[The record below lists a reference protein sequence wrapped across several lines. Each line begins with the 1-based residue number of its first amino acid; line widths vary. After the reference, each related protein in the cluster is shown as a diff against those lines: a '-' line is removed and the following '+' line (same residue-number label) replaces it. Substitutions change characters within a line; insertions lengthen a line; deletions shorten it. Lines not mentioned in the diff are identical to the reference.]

1 MSKKIIALVLCAL
14 MLLPVLASCGKKD
27 ENYVGP
33 IINMY
38 LNEMVYDFDPLYAF
52 NNESA
57 LKIVS
62 LIYEPLFKINAKGK
76 LEKALVKEYKYE
88 VDELNKEYT
97 LTLKFNETNWSDGT
111 YVSSNDLV
119 YAWKRIMDPENSN
132 EAAALLYDV
141 KNARDVKNGD
151 KSIDTLGVYSVDQLE
166 VQIVFEQ
173 NIDIDMFLYNLTSY
187 ALVPLREDVVAKNSD
202 WAKKSATIVCSGPF
216 IIRSTDYGMDP
227 RVDEEAINKEI
238 VLERNSYYYRDK
250 LEDAIDVSVAPYKI
264 KVTYERT
271 PEEQIDLFNTA
282 DDNDLYK
289 VFFLNYIALSRRAEM
304 QSSVTLYD
312 SASSHTYIFNTQA
325 LIKKA
330 GSEEGVALFADA
342 KVRQALSL
350 AVDRTAIANQIVY
363 AKPATGIV
371 PFGVFETNSPSVQY
385 RDTAPALLGTSADVA
400 KAKALLAEAGVNPA
414 DYTFTVSYRSG
425 KEVHKAIADSVV
437 ASWAA
442 LGFNVSAAEIAP
454 IVNNDEYYG
463 EDPQQDICDDVFNET
478 YFYRHPESEKEIRS
492 FDVLAVDLVAQ
503 SIDAFGV
510 LAPFA
515 VGFTGQGID
524 FSVINSDES
533 LDGDVE
539 YEIPTHIS
547 GYNSERYNA
556 KIEEAY
562 AEKDYAKR
570 YAILKEAEAIL
581 MEEMP
586 VMPIIFNQN
595 ARLVSKE
602 LSKITYDWL
611 GFPNFK
617 KTMLDNFE
625 RFAETTEPEEIEA
638 VPPTNDGEENVGE

>member
-14 MLLPVLASCGKKD
+14 MLLPALASCQKKD

-62 LIYEPLFKINAKGK
+62 LIFEPLFKINAKGK
-76 LEKALVKEYKYE
+76 LEKALVKDYKYE

-97 LTLKFNETNWSDGT
+97 LTLKLNETNWSDGT

-132 EAAALLYDV
+132 EAAALLYDI
-141 KNARDVKNGD
+141 KNARAVKNGD
-151 KSIDTLGVYSVDQLE
+151 SSIDTLGVYSVDQLE

-173 NIDIDMFLYNLTSY
+173 DIDINMFLYNLTSY
-187 ALVPLREDVVAKNSD
+187 ALVPLREDIVAKNSD

-227 RVDEEAINKEI
+227 RVDEENINKEL

-250 LEDAIDVSVAPYKI
+250 LEDDIDVSVSPYKI
-264 KVTYERT
+264 KVTYEST
-271 PEEQIDLFNTA
+271 PEEQIDLYNGGT
-282 DDNDLYK
+282 L
-289 VFFLNYIALSRRAEM
+289 FFLNYIALSRRAEM

-312 SASSHTYIFNTQA
+312 SASSHSYIFNTEA

-342 KVRQALSL
+342 RVRQALSC
-350 AVDRTAIANQIVY
+350 AVDRNAIAAQIVY

-371 PFGVFETNSPSVQY
+371 PHGVFETNTPNVQY
-385 RDTAPALLGTSADVA
+385 RDTAPALINGSADLA
-400 KAKALLAEAGVNPA
+400 KAQSLLAEAGVNPSE
-414 DYTFTVSYRSG
+414 YTFEVSYRSG
-425 KEVHKAIADSVV
+425 KEVHKAIADAVV
-437 ASWAA
+437 AAWAG
-442 LGFNVSAAEIAP
+442 LGFNVTAKEIAP

-492 FDVLAVDLVAQ
+492 FEVLAVDLVAQ

-524 FSVINSDES
+524 FSALNTEES
-533 LDGDVE
+533 LDGDYE

-547 GYNSERYNA
+547 GYNSEAYNA
-556 KIEEAY
+556 KIEEAF
-562 AEKDYAKR
+562 AQKDYTAR
-570 YAILKEAEAIL
+570 YALLKEAEEIL
-581 MEEMP
+581 MNDMP
-586 VMPIIFNQN
+586 VMPIIFNQQ
-595 ARLVSKE
+595 ARLVSDE
-602 LSKITYDWL
+602 LSKVKFDWL
-611 GFPNFK
+611 GFADFRD
-617 KTMLDNFE
+617 TMLDNFE
-625 RFAETTEPEEIEA
+625 RFAETTEPEFIET
-638 VPPTNDGEENVGE
+638 VPPSDDETPVEGE

>member
-14 MLLPVLASCGKKD
+14 MLLPALASCKNKD

-62 LIYEPLFKINAKGK
+62 LIFEPLFKINAKGK
-76 LEKALVKEYKYE
+76 LEKALVKDYKYE

-97 LTLKFNETNWSDGT
+97 LTLKLNETNWSDGT

-132 EAAALLYDV
+132 EAAALLYDI
-141 KNARDVKNGD
+141 KNARAVKNGD
-151 KSIDTLGVYSVDQLE
+151 SSIDTLGVYSVDQLE

-173 NIDIDMFLYNLTSY
+173 DIDINMFLYNLTSY
-187 ALVPLREDVVAKNSD
+187 ALVPLREDIVAKNSD

-227 RVDEEAINKEI
+227 RIDEENINREL

-250 LEDAIDVSVAPYKI
+250 LEDDIDVSVSPYKI
-264 KVTYERT
+264 KVTYEST
-271 PEEQIDLFNTA
+271 PEEQIDLYNGGT
-282 DDNDLYK
+282 L
-289 VFFLNYIALSRRAEM
+289 FFLNYIALSRRAEM

-312 SASSHTYIFNTQA
+312 SASSHSYIFNTEA

-342 KVRQALSL
+342 RVRQALSC
-350 AVDRTAIANQIVY
+350 AVDRNAIAAQIVY

-371 PFGVFETNSPSVQY
+371 PHGVFETNTPNVQY
-385 RDTAPALLGTSADVA
+385 RDTAPALINGSADLA
-400 KAKALLAEAGVNPA
+400 KAQSLLAEAGVNPSE
-414 DYTFTVSYRSG
+414 YTFEVSYRSG
-425 KEVHKAIADSVV
+425 KEVHKAIADAVV
-437 ASWAA
+437 SAWAG
-442 LGFNVSAAEIAP
+442 LGFNVTAKEIAP

-492 FDVLAVDLVAQ
+492 FEVLAVDLVAQ

-524 FSVINSDES
+524 FSALNTEES
-533 LDGDVE
+533 LDGDYE

-547 GYNSERYNA
+547 GYNSEAYNA
-556 KIEEAY
+556 KIEEAF
-562 AEKDYAKR
+562 AQKDYTAR
-570 YAILKEAEAIL
+570 YALLKEAEEIL
-581 MEEMP
+581 MNDMP
-586 VMPIIFNQN
+586 VMPIIFNQQ
-595 ARLVSKE
+595 ARLVSDE
-602 LSKITYDWL
+602 LSKVKFDWL
-611 GFPNFK
+611 GFADFRD
-617 KTMLDNFE
+617 TMLDNFE
-625 RFAETTEPEEIEA
+625 RFAETTEPEFIET
-638 VPPTNDGEENVGE
+638 VPPSDDETPVEGE

>member
-14 MLLPVLASCGKKD
+14 MLLPALASCKNKD

-62 LIYEPLFKINAKGK
+62 LIFEPLFKINAKGK
-76 LEKALVKEYKYE
+76 LEKALVKDYKYE

-97 LTLKFNETNWSDGT
+97 LTLKLNETNWSDGT

-132 EAAALLYDV
+132 EAAALLYDI
-141 KNARDVKNGD
+141 KNARAVKNGD
-151 KSIDTLGVYSVDQLE
+151 SSIDTLGVYSVDQLE

-173 NIDIDMFLYNLTSY
+173 DIDINMFLYNLTSY
-187 ALVPLREDVVAKNSD
+187 ALVPLREDIVAKNSD

-227 RVDEEAINKEI
+227 RIDEENINREL

-250 LEDAIDVSVAPYKI
+250 LEDDIDVSVSPYKI
-264 KVTYERT
+264 KVTYEST
-271 PEEQIDLFNTA
+271 PEEQIDLYNGGT
-282 DDNDLYK
+282 L
-289 VFFLNYIALSRRAEM
+289 FFLNYIALSRRAEM

-312 SASSHTYIFNTQA
+312 SASSHSYIFNTEA

-342 KVRQALSL
+342 RVRQALSC
-350 AVDRTAIANQIVY
+350 AVDRNAIAAQIVY

-371 PFGVFETNSPSVQY
+371 PHGVFETNTPNVQY
-385 RDTAPALLGTSADVA
+385 RDTAPALINGSADLA
-400 KAKALLAEAGVNPA
+400 KAQSLLAEAGVNPSE
-414 DYTFTVSYRSG
+414 YTFEVSYRSG
-425 KEVHKAIADSVV
+425 KEVHKAIADAVV
-437 ASWAA
+437 SAWAG
-442 LGFNVSAAEIAP
+442 LGFNVTAKEIAP

-492 FDVLAVDLVAQ
+492 FEVLAVDLVAQ

-524 FSVINSDES
+524 FSALNTEES
-533 LDGDVE
+533 LDGDYE
-539 YEIPTHIS
+539 YDIPTHIS
-547 GYNSERYNA
+547 GYNSEAYNA
-556 KIEEAY
+556 KIEEAF
-562 AEKDYAKR
+562 AQKDYTAR
-570 YAILKEAEAIL
+570 YALLKEAEEIL
-581 MEEMP
+581 MNDMP
-586 VMPIIFNQN
+586 VMPIIFNQQ
-595 ARLVSKE
+595 ARLVSDE
-602 LSKITYDWL
+602 LSKVKFDWL
-611 GFPNFK
+611 GFADFRD
-617 KTMLDNFE
+617 TMLDNFE
-625 RFAETTEPEEIEA
+625 RFAETTEPEFIET
-638 VPPTNDGEENVGE
+638 VPPSDDETPVEGE

>member
-14 MLLPVLASCGKKD
+14 MLLPALASCKNKD

-57 LKIVS
+57 LKIIS
-62 LIYEPLFKINAKGK
+62 LLFEPLFKINAKGK

-97 LTLKFNETNWSDGT
+97 LTLKLNETNWSDGT

-132 EAAALLYDV
+132 EAAALLYDI
-141 KNARDVKNGD
+141 KNARAVKNGD
-151 KSIDTLGVYSVDQLE
+151 SSIDTLGVYSVDQLE

-173 NIDIDMFLYNLTSY
+173 DIDINMFLYNLTSY
-187 ALVPLREDVVAKNSD
+187 ALVPLREDIVAKNSD

-227 RVDEEAINKEI
+227 RVDEENINKEL

-250 LEDAIDVSVAPYKI
+250 LEDDIDVSVSPYKI
-264 KVTYERT
+264 KVTYEST
-271 PEEQIDLFNTA
+271 PEEQIDLYNGGT
-282 DDNDLYK
+282 L
-289 VFFLNYIALSRRAEM
+289 FFLNYIALSRRAEM

-312 SASSHTYIFNTQA
+312 SASSHSYIFNTEA

-342 KVRQALSL
+342 RVRQALSC
-350 AVDRTAIANQIVY
+350 AVDRNAIAAQIVY

-371 PFGVFETNSPSVQY
+371 PHGVFETNTPNVQY
-385 RDTAPALLGTSADVA
+385 RDTAPALINGSADLA
-400 KAKALLAEAGVNPA
+400 KAQSLLAEAGVNPSE
-414 DYTFTVSYRSG
+414 YTFEVSYRSG
-425 KEVHKAIADSVV
+425 KEVHKAIADAVV
-437 ASWAA
+437 AAWAG
-442 LGFNVSAAEIAP
+442 LGFNVTAKEIAP

-492 FDVLAVDLVAQ
+492 FEVLAVDLVAQ

-524 FSVINSDES
+524 FSALNTEES
-533 LDGDVE
+533 LDGDYE
-539 YEIPTHIS
+539 YDIPTHIS
-547 GYNSERYNA
+547 GYNSEAYNA
-556 KIEEAY
+556 KIEEAF
-562 AEKDYAKR
+562 AQKDYTAR
-570 YAILKEAEAIL
+570 YALLKEAEEIL
-581 MEEMP
+581 MNDMP
-586 VMPIIFNQN
+586 VMPIIFNQQ
-595 ARLVSKE
+595 ARLVSDE
-602 LSKITYDWL
+602 LSKVKFDWL
-611 GFPNFK
+611 GFADFRD
-617 KTMLDNFE
+617 TMLDNFE
-625 RFAETTEPEEIEA
+625 RFAETTEPEFIET
-638 VPPTNDGEENVGE
+638 VPPSDDETPVEGE

>member
-14 MLLPVLASCGKKD
+14 MLLPALASCKNRD

-57 LKIVS
+57 LKIIS
-62 LIYEPLFKINAKGK
+62 LLFEPLFKINAKGK
-76 LEKALVKEYKYE
+76 LEKALVKDYKYE

-97 LTLKFNETNWSDGT
+97 LTLKLNETNWSDGT

-132 EAAALLYDV
+132 EAAALLYDI
-141 KNARDVKNGD
+141 KNARAVKNGD
-151 KSIDTLGVYSVDQLE
+151 SSIDTLGVYSVDQLE

-173 NIDIDMFLYNLTSY
+173 DIDINMFLYNLTSY
-187 ALVPLREDVVAKNSD
+187 ALVPLREDIVAKNSD

-227 RVDEEAINKEI
+227 RIDEENINKEL

-250 LEDAIDVSVAPYKI
+250 LEDDIDVSVSPYKI
-264 KVTYERT
+264 KVTYEST
-271 PEEQIDLFNTA
+271 PEEQIDLYNGGT
-282 DDNDLYK
+282 L
-289 VFFLNYIALSRRAEM
+289 FFLNYIALSRRAEM

-312 SASSHTYIFNTQA
+312 SASSHSYIFNTEA

-342 KVRQALSL
+342 RVRQALSC
-350 AVDRTAIANQIVY
+350 AVDRNAIAAQIVY

-371 PFGVFETNSPSVQY
+371 PHGVFETNTPNVQY
-385 RDTAPALLGTSADVA
+385 RDTAPALINGSADLA
-400 KAKALLAEAGVNPA
+400 KAQSLLAEAGVNPSE
-414 DYTFTVSYRSG
+414 YTFEVSYRSG
-425 KEVHKAIADSVV
+425 KEVHKAIADAVV
-437 ASWAA
+437 SAWAG
-442 LGFNVSAAEIAP
+442 LGFNVTAKEIAP

-492 FDVLAVDLVAQ
+492 FEVLAVDLVAQ

-524 FSVINSDES
+524 FSALNTEES
-533 LDGDVE
+533 LDGDYE
-539 YEIPTHIS
+539 YDIPTHIS
-547 GYNSERYNA
+547 GYNSEAYNA
-556 KIEEAY
+556 KIEEAF
-562 AEKDYAKR
+562 AQKDYTAR
-570 YAILKEAEAIL
+570 YALLKEAEEIL
-581 MEEMP
+581 MNDMP
-586 VMPIIFNQN
+586 VMPIIFNQQ
-595 ARLVSKE
+595 ARLVSDE
-602 LSKITYDWL
+602 LSKVKFDWL
-611 GFPNFK
+611 GFADFRD
-617 KTMLDNFE
+617 TMLDNFE
-625 RFAETTEPEEIEA
+625 RFAETTEPEFIET
-638 VPPTNDGEENVGE
+638 VPPSDDETPVEGE

>member
-14 MLLPVLASCGKKD
+14 MLLPALASCKNRD

-62 LIYEPLFKINAKGK
+62 LIFEPLFKINAKGK
-76 LEKALVKEYKYE
+76 LEKALVKDYKYE

-97 LTLKFNETNWSDGT
+97 LTLKLNETNWSDGT

-132 EAAALLYDV
+132 EAAALLYDI
-141 KNARDVKNGD
+141 KNARSVKNGD
-151 KSIDTLGVYSVDQLE
+151 SSIDTLGVYSVDQLE

-173 NIDIDMFLYNLTSY
+173 DIDVNMFLYNLTSY
-187 ALVPLREDVVAKNSD
+187 ALVPLREDIVAKNSD

-227 RVDEEAINKEI
+227 RIDEENINKEL

-250 LEDAIDVSVAPYKI
+250 LEDDIDVSVSPYKI
-264 KVTYERT
+264 KVTYEST
-271 PEEQIDLFNTA
+271 PEEQIDLYNGGT
-282 DDNDLYK
+282 L
-289 VFFLNYIALSRRAEM
+289 FFLNYIALSRRAEM

-312 SASSHTYIFNTQA
+312 SASSHSYIFNTEA

-342 KVRQALSL
+342 RVRQALSC
-350 AVDRTAIANQIVY
+350 AVDRNAIAAQIVY

-371 PFGVFETNSPSVQY
+371 PHGVFETNTPNVQY
-385 RDTAPALLGTSADVA
+385 RDTAPALINGSADLA
-400 KAKALLAEAGVNPA
+400 KAQSLLAEAGVNPSE
-414 DYTFTVSYRSG
+414 YTFEVSYRSG
-425 KEVHKAIADSVV
+425 KEVHKAIAEAVV
-437 ASWAA
+437 AAWAG
-442 LGFNVSAAEIAP
+442 LGFNVTAKEIAP

-492 FDVLAVDLVAQ
+492 FEVLAVDLVAQ

-524 FSVINSDES
+524 FSALNTEES
-533 LDGDVE
+533 LDGDYE
-539 YEIPTHIS
+539 YDIPTHIS
-547 GYNSERYNA
+547 GYNSEAYNA
-556 KIEEAY
+556 KIEEAF
-562 AEKDYAKR
+562 AQKDYTAR
-570 YAILKEAEAIL
+570 YALLKEAEEIL
-581 MEEMP
+581 MNDMP
-586 VMPIIFNQN
+586 VMPIIFNQQ
-595 ARLVSKE
+595 ARLVSDE
-602 LSKITYDWL
+602 LSKVKFDWL
-611 GFPNFK
+611 GFADFRD
-617 KTMLDNFE
+617 TMLDNFE
-625 RFAETTEPEEIEA
+625 RFAETTEPEFIET
-638 VPPTNDGEENVGE
+638 VPPSDDETPVEGE

>member
-14 MLLPVLASCGKKD
+14 MLLPALASCKNRD

-62 LIYEPLFKINAKGK
+62 LIFEPLFKINAKGK
-76 LEKALVKEYKYE
+76 LEKALVKDYKYE

-97 LTLKFNETNWSDGT
+97 LTLKLNETNWSDGT

-132 EAAALLYDV
+132 EAAALLYDI
-141 KNARDVKNGD
+141 KNARAVKNGD
-151 KSIDTLGVYSVDQLE
+151 SSIDTLGVYSVDQLE

-173 NIDIDMFLYNLTSY
+173 DIDINMFLYNLTSY
-187 ALVPLREDVVAKNSD
+187 ALVPLREDIVAKNSD

-227 RVDEEAINKEI
+227 RVDEENINKEL

-250 LEDAIDVSVAPYKI
+250 LEDDIDVSVSPYKI
-264 KVTYERT
+264 KVTYEST
-271 PEEQIDLFNTA
+271 PEEQIDLYNGGT
-282 DDNDLYK
+282 L
-289 VFFLNYIALSRRAEM
+289 FFLNYIALSRRAEM

-312 SASSHTYIFNTQA
+312 SASSHSYIFNTEA

-342 KVRQALSL
+342 RVRQALSC
-350 AVDRTAIANQIVY
+350 AVDRNAIAAQIVY

-371 PFGVFETNSPSVQY
+371 PHGVFETNTPNVQY
-385 RDTAPALLGTSADVA
+385 RDTAPALINGSADLA
-400 KAKALLAEAGVNPA
+400 KAQSLLAEAGVNPSE
-414 DYTFTVSYRSG
+414 YTFEVSYRSG
-425 KEVHKAIADSVV
+425 KEVHKAIADAVV
-437 ASWAA
+437 AAWAG
-442 LGFNVSAAEIAP
+442 LGFNVTAKEIAP

-492 FDVLAVDLVAQ
+492 FEVLAVDLVAQ

-524 FSVINSDES
+524 FSALNTEES
-533 LDGDVE
+533 LDGDYE

-547 GYNSERYNA
+547 GYNSEAYNA
-556 KIEEAY
+556 KIEEAF
-562 AEKDYAKR
+562 AQKDYTAR
-570 YAILKEAEAIL
+570 YALLKEAEEIL
-581 MEEMP
+581 MNDMP
-586 VMPIIFNQN
+586 VMPIIFNQQ
-595 ARLVSKE
+595 ARLVSDE
-602 LSKITYDWL
+602 LSKVKFDWL
-611 GFPNFK
+611 GFADFRD
-617 KTMLDNFE
+617 TMLDNFE
-625 RFAETTEPEEIEA
+625 RFAETTEPEFIET
-638 VPPTNDGEENVGE
+638 VPPSDDETPVEGE

>member
-14 MLLPVLASCGKKD
+14 MLLPALASCKNRD

-57 LKIVS
+57 LKIIS
-62 LIYEPLFKINAKGK
+62 LLFEPLFKINAKGK
-76 LEKALVKEYKYE
+76 LEKALVKDYKYE

-97 LTLKFNETNWSDGT
+97 LTLKLNETNWSDGT

-132 EAAALLYDV
+132 EAAALLYDI
-141 KNARDVKNGD
+141 KNARAVKNGD
-151 KSIDTLGVYSVDQLE
+151 SSIDTLGVYSVDQLE

-173 NIDIDMFLYNLTSY
+173 DIDINMFLYNLTSY
-187 ALVPLREDVVAKNSD
+187 ALVPLREDIVAKNSD

-227 RVDEEAINKEI
+227 RVDEENINKEL

-250 LEDAIDVSVAPYKI
+250 LEDDIDVSVSPYKI
-264 KVTYERT
+264 KVTYEST
-271 PEEQIDLFNTA
+271 PEEQIDLYNGGT
-282 DDNDLYK
+282 L
-289 VFFLNYIALSRRAEM
+289 FFLNYIALSRRAEM

-312 SASSHTYIFNTQA
+312 SASSHSYIFNTEA

-342 KVRQALSL
+342 RVRQALSY
-350 AVDRTAIANQIVY
+350 AVDRNAIAAQIVY

-371 PFGVFETNSPSVQY
+371 PHGVFETNTPNVQY
-385 RDTAPALLGTSADVA
+385 RDTAPALINGSADLA
-400 KAKALLAEAGVNPA
+400 KAQSLLAEAGVNPSE
-414 DYTFTVSYRSG
+414 YTFEVSYRSG
-425 KEVHKAIADSVV
+425 KEVHKAIAEAVV
-437 ASWAA
+437 AAWAG
-442 LGFNVSAAEIAP
+442 LGFNVTAKEIAP

-492 FDVLAVDLVAQ
+492 FEVLAVDLVAQ

-524 FSVINSDES
+524 FSALNTEES
-533 LDGDVE
+533 LDGDYE
-539 YEIPTHIS
+539 YDIPTHIS
-547 GYNSERYNA
+547 GYNSEAYNA
-556 KIEEAY
+556 KIEEAFAQKNY
-562 AEKDYAKR
+562 TAR
-570 YAILKEAEAIL
+570 YALLKEAEEIL
-581 MEEMP
+581 MNDMP
-586 VMPIIFNQN
+586 VMPIIFNQQ
-595 ARLVSKE
+595 ARLVSDE
-602 LSKITYDWL
+602 LSKVKFDWL
-611 GFPNFK
+611 GFADFRD
-617 KTMLDNFE
+617 TMLDNFE
-625 RFAETTEPEEIEA
+625 RFAETTEPEFIET
-638 VPPTNDGEENVGE
+638 VPPSDDETPVEGE

>member
-14 MLLPVLASCGKKD
+14 MLLPALASCKNRD

-62 LIYEPLFKINAKGK
+62 LLFEPLFKINAKGK
-76 LEKALVKEYKYE
+76 LEKALVKDYKYE

-97 LTLKFNETNWSDGT
+97 LTLKLNETNWSDGT

-132 EAAALLYDV
+132 EAAALLYDI
-141 KNARDVKNGD
+141 KNARAVKNGD
-151 KSIDTLGVYSVDQLE
+151 SSIDTLGVYSVDQLE

-173 NIDIDMFLYNLTSY
+173 DIDINMFLYNLTSY
-187 ALVPLREDVVAKNSD
+187 ALVPLREDIVAKNSD

-227 RVDEEAINKEI
+227 RIDEENINREL

-250 LEDAIDVSVAPYKI
+250 LEDDIDVSVSPYKI
-264 KVTYERT
+264 KVTYEST
-271 PEEQIDLFNTA
+271 PEEQIDLYNGGT
-282 DDNDLYK
+282 L
-289 VFFLNYIALSRRAEM
+289 FFLNYIALSRRAEM

-312 SASSHTYIFNTQA
+312 SASSHSYIFNTEA

-342 KVRQALSL
+342 RVRQALSC
-350 AVDRTAIANQIVY
+350 AVDRNAIAAQIVY

-371 PFGVFETNSPSVQY
+371 PHGVFETNTPNVQY
-385 RDTAPALLGTSADVA
+385 RDTAPALINGSADLA
-400 KAKALLAEAGVNPA
+400 KAQSLLAEAGVNPSE
-414 DYTFTVSYRSG
+414 YTFEVSYRSG
-425 KEVHKAIADSVV
+425 KEVHKAIAEAVV
-437 ASWAA
+437 AAWAG
-442 LGFNVSAAEIAP
+442 LGFNVTAKEIAP

-492 FDVLAVDLVAQ
+492 FEVLAVDLVAQ

-524 FSVINSDES
+524 FSALNTEES
-533 LDGDVE
+533 LDGDYE
-539 YEIPTHIS
+539 YDIPTHIS
-547 GYNSERYNA
+547 GYNSEAYNA
-556 KIEEAY
+556 KIEEAF
-562 AEKDYAKR
+562 AQKDYTAR
-570 YAILKEAEAIL
+570 YALLKEAEEIL
-581 MEEMP
+581 MNDMP
-586 VMPIIFNQN
+586 VMPIIFNQQ
-595 ARLVSKE
+595 ARLVSDE
-602 LSKITYDWL
+602 LSKVKFDWL
-611 GFPNFK
+611 GFADFRD
-617 KTMLDNFE
+617 TMLDNFE
-625 RFAETTEPEEIEA
+625 RFAETTEPEFIET
-638 VPPTNDGEENVGE
+638 VPPSDDETPVEGE

>member
-14 MLLPVLASCGKKD
+14 MLLPALASCKNRD

-62 LIYEPLFKINAKGK
+62 LLFEPLFKINAKGK
-76 LEKALVKEYKYE
+76 LEKALVKDYKYE

-97 LTLKFNETNWSDGT
+97 LTLKLNETNWSDGT

-132 EAAALLYDV
+132 EAAALLYDI
-141 KNARDVKNGD
+141 KNARAVKNGD
-151 KSIDTLGVYSVDQLE
+151 SSIDTLGVYSVDQLE

-173 NIDIDMFLYNLTSY
+173 DIDINMFLYNLTSY
-187 ALVPLREDVVAKNSD
+187 ALVPLREDIVAKNSD

-227 RVDEEAINKEI
+227 RIDEENINREL

-250 LEDAIDVSVAPYKI
+250 LEDDIDVSVSPYKI
-264 KVTYERT
+264 KVTYEST
-271 PEEQIDLFNTA
+271 PEEQIDLYNGGT
-282 DDNDLYK
+282 L
-289 VFFLNYIALSRRAEM
+289 FFLNYIALSRRAEM

-312 SASSHTYIFNTQA
+312 SASSHSYIFNTEA

-342 KVRQALSL
+342 RVRQALSC
-350 AVDRTAIANQIVY
+350 AVDRNAIAAQIVY

-371 PFGVFETNSPSVQY
+371 PHGVFETNTPNVQY
-385 RDTAPALLGTSADVA
+385 RDTAPALINGSADLA
-400 KAKALLAEAGVNPA
+400 KAQSLLAEAGVNPSE
-414 DYTFTVSYRSG
+414 YTFEVSYRSG
-425 KEVHKAIADSVV
+425 KEVHKAIAEAVV
-437 ASWAA
+437 AAWAG
-442 LGFNVSAAEIAP
+442 LGFNVTAKEIAP

-492 FDVLAVDLVAQ
+492 FEVLAVDLVAQ

-524 FSVINSDES
+524 FSALNTEES
-533 LDGDVE
+533 LDGDYE
-539 YEIPTHIS
+539 YDIPTHIS
-547 GYNSERYNA
+547 GYNSEAYNA
-556 KIEEAY
+556 KIEEAF
-562 AEKDYAKR
+562 AQKDYTAR
-570 YAILKEAEAIL
+570 YALLKEAEEIL
-581 MEEMP
+581 MNDMP
-586 VMPIIFNQN
+586 VMPIIYNQQ
-595 ARLVSKE
+595 ARLVSDE
-602 LSKITYDWL
+602 LSKVKFDWL
-611 GFPNFK
+611 GFADFRD
-617 KTMLDNFE
+617 TMLDNFE
-625 RFAETTEPEEIEA
+625 RFAETTEPEFIET
-638 VPPTNDGEENVGE
+638 VPPSDDETPVEGE

>member
-14 MLLPVLASCGKKD
+14 MLLPALASCKNKD

-57 LKIVS
+57 LKIIS
-62 LIYEPLFKINAKGK
+62 LLFEPLFKINAKGK
-76 LEKALVKEYKYE
+76 LEKALVKDYKYE

-97 LTLKFNETNWSDGT
+97 LTLKLNETNWSDGT

-132 EAAALLYDV
+132 EAAALLYDI
-141 KNARDVKNGD
+141 KNARAVKNGD
-151 KSIDTLGVYSVDQLE
+151 SSIDTLGVYSVDQLE

-173 NIDIDMFLYNLTSY
+173 DIDINMFLYNLTSY
-187 ALVPLREDVVAKNSD
+187 ALVPLREDIVAKNSD

-227 RVDEEAINKEI
+227 RIDEENINREL

-250 LEDAIDVSVAPYKI
+250 LEDDIDVSVSPYKI
-264 KVTYERT
+264 KVTYEST
-271 PEEQIDLFNTA
+271 PEEQIDLYNGGT
-282 DDNDLYK
+282 L
-289 VFFLNYIALSRRAEM
+289 FFLNYIALSRRAEM

-312 SASSHTYIFNTQA
+312 SASSHSYIFNTEA

-342 KVRQALSL
+342 RVRQALSC
-350 AVDRTAIANQIVY
+350 AVDRNAIAAQIVY

-371 PFGVFETNSPSVQY
+371 PHGVFETNTPNVQY
-385 RDTAPALLGTSADVA
+385 RDTAPALINGSADIA
-400 KAKALLAEAGVNPA
+400 KAQSLLAEAGVNPSE
-414 DYTFTVSYRSG
+414 YTFEVSYRSG
-425 KEVHKAIADSVV
+425 KEVHKAIADAVV
-437 ASWAA
+437 SAWAG
-442 LGFNVSAAEIAP
+442 LGFNVTAKEIAP

-492 FDVLAVDLVAQ
+492 FEVLAVDLVAQ

-524 FSVINSDES
+524 FSALNTEES
-533 LDGDVE
+533 LDGDYE
-539 YEIPTHIS
+539 YDIPTHIS
-547 GYNSERYNA
+547 GYNSEAYNA
-556 KIEEAY
+556 KIEEAF
-562 AEKDYAKR
+562 AQKDYTAR
-570 YAILKEAEAIL
+570 YALLKEAEEIL
-581 MEEMP
+581 MNDMP
-586 VMPIIFNQN
+586 VMPIIFNQQ
-595 ARLVSKE
+595 ARLVSDE
-602 LSKITYDWL
+602 LSKVKFDWL
-611 GFPNFK
+611 GFADFRD
-617 KTMLDNFE
+617 TMLDNFE
-625 RFAETTEPEEIEA
+625 RFAETTEPEFIET
-638 VPPTNDGEENVGE
+638 VPPSDDETPVEGE

>member
-14 MLLPVLASCGKKD
+14 MLLPALASCKNRD

-57 LKIVS
+57 LKIIS
-62 LIYEPLFKINAKGK
+62 LLFEPLFKINAKGK

-97 LTLKFNETNWSDGT
+97 LTLKLNETNWSDGT

-132 EAAALLYDV
+132 EAAALLYDI
-141 KNARDVKNGD
+141 KNARAVKNGD
-151 KSIDTLGVYSVDQLE
+151 SSIDTLGVYSVDQLE

-173 NIDIDMFLYNLTSY
+173 DIDINMFLYNLTSY
-187 ALVPLREDVVAKNSD
+187 ALVPLREDIVAKNSD

-227 RVDEEAINKEI
+227 RVDEENINKEL

-250 LEDAIDVSVAPYKI
+250 LEDDIDVSVSPYKI
-264 KVTYERT
+264 KVTYEST
-271 PEEQIDLFNTA
+271 PEEQIDLYNGGT
-282 DDNDLYK
+282 L
-289 VFFLNYIALSRRAEM
+289 FFLNYIALSRRAEM

-312 SASSHTYIFNTQA
+312 SASSHSYIFNTEA

-342 KVRQALSL
+342 RVRQALSC
-350 AVDRTAIANQIVY
+350 AVDRNAIAAQIVY

-371 PFGVFETNSPSVQY
+371 PHGVFETNTPNVQY
-385 RDTAPALLGTSADVA
+385 RDTAPALINGSADLA
-400 KAKALLAEAGVNPA
+400 KAQSLLAEAGVNPSE
-414 DYTFTVSYRSG
+414 YTFEVSYRSG
-425 KEVHKAIADSVV
+425 KEVHKAIADAVV
-437 ASWAA
+437 SAWAG
-442 LGFNVSAAEIAP
+442 LGFNVTAKEIAP

-478 YFYRHPESEKEIRS
+478 YFYRHPESENEIRS
-492 FDVLAVDLVAQ
+492 FEVLAVDLVAQ

-524 FSVINSDES
+524 FSALNTEES
-533 LDGDVE
+533 LDGDYE
-539 YEIPTHIS
+539 YDIPTHIS
-547 GYNSERYNA
+547 GYNSEAYNA
-556 KIEEAY
+556 KIEEAF
-562 AEKDYAKR
+562 AQKDYTAR
-570 YAILKEAEAIL
+570 YALLKEAEEIL
-581 MEEMP
+581 MNDMP
-586 VMPIIFNQN
+586 VMPIIFNQQ
-595 ARLVSKE
+595 ARLVSDE
-602 LSKITYDWL
+602 LSKVKFDWL
-611 GFPNFK
+611 GFADFRD
-617 KTMLDNFE
+617 TMLDNFE
-625 RFAETTEPEEIEA
+625 RFAETTEPEFIET
-638 VPPTNDGEENVGE
+638 VPPSDDETPVEGE

>member
-14 MLLPVLASCGKKD
+14 MLLPALASCKNKD

-57 LKIVS
+57 LKIIS
-62 LIYEPLFKINAKGK
+62 LLFEPLFKINAKGK
-76 LEKALVKEYKYE
+76 LEKALVKDYKYE

-97 LTLKFNETNWSDGT
+97 LTLKLNETNWSDGT

-132 EAAALLYDV
+132 EAAALLYDI
-141 KNARDVKNGD
+141 KNARAVKNGD
-151 KSIDTLGVYSVDQLE
+151 SSIDTLGVYSVDQLE

-173 NIDIDMFLYNLTSY
+173 DIDINMFLYNLTSY
-187 ALVPLREDVVAKNSD
+187 ALVPLREDIVAKNSD

-227 RVDEEAINKEI
+227 RIDEENINKEL

-250 LEDAIDVSVAPYKI
+250 LEDDIDVSVSPYKI
-264 KVTYERT
+264 KVTYEST
-271 PEEQIDLFNTA
+271 PEEQIDLYNGGT
-282 DDNDLYK
+282 L
-289 VFFLNYIALSRRAEM
+289 FFLNYIALSRRAEM

-312 SASSHTYIFNTQA
+312 SASSHSYIFNTEA

-342 KVRQALSL
+342 RVRQALSC
-350 AVDRTAIANQIVY
+350 AVDRNAIAAQIVY

-371 PFGVFETNSPSVQY
+371 PHGVFETNTPNVQY
-385 RDTAPALLGTSADVA
+385 RDTAPALINGSADLA
-400 KAKALLAEAGVNPA
+400 KAQSLLAEAGVNPSE
-414 DYTFTVSYRSG
+414 YTFEVSYRSG
-425 KEVHKAIADSVV
+425 KEVHKAIAESVV
-437 ASWAA
+437 AAWAG
-442 LGFNVSAAEIAP
+442 LGFNVTAKEIAP

-524 FSVINSDES
+524 FSALNTEES
-533 LDGDVE
+533 LDGDYE
-539 YEIPTHIS
+539 YDIPTHIS
-547 GYNSERYNA
+547 GYNSEAYNA
-556 KIEEAY
+556 KIEEAF
-562 AEKDYAKR
+562 AQKDYTAR
-570 YAILKEAEAIL
+570 YALLKEAEEIL
-581 MEEMP
+581 MNDMP
-586 VMPIIFNQN
+586 VMPIIFNQQ
-595 ARLVSKE
+595 ARLVSDE
-602 LSKITYDWL
+602 LSKVKFDWL
-611 GFPNFK
+611 GFADFRD
-617 KTMLDNFE
+617 TMLDNFE
-625 RFAETTEPEEIEA
+625 RFAETTEPEFIET
-638 VPPTNDGEENVGE
+638 VPPSDDETPVEGE

>member
-14 MLLPVLASCGKKD
+14 MLLPALASCKNKD

-57 LKIVS
+57 LKIIS
-62 LIYEPLFKINAKGK
+62 LLFEPLFKINAKGK
-76 LEKALVKEYKYE
+76 LEKALVKDYKYE

-97 LTLKFNETNWSDGT
+97 LTLKLNETNWSDGT

-132 EAAALLYDV
+132 EAAALLYDI
-141 KNARDVKNGD
+141 KNARAVKNGD
-151 KSIDTLGVYSVDQLE
+151 SSIDTLGVYSVDQLE

-173 NIDIDMFLYNLTSY
+173 DIDINMFLYNLTSY
-187 ALVPLREDVVAKNSD
+187 ALVPLREDIVAKNSD

-227 RVDEEAINKEI
+227 RIDEENINKEL

-250 LEDAIDVSVAPYKI
+250 LEDDIDVSVSPYKI
-264 KVTYERT
+264 KVTYEST
-271 PEEQIDLFNTA
+271 PEEQIDLYNGGT
-282 DDNDLYK
+282 L
-289 VFFLNYIALSRRAEM
+289 FFLNYIALSRRAEM

-312 SASSHTYIFNTQA
+312 SASSHSYIFNTEA

-342 KVRQALSL
+342 RVRQALSC
-350 AVDRTAIANQIVY
+350 AVDRNAIAAQIVY

-371 PFGVFETNSPSVQY
+371 PHGVFETNTPNVQY
-385 RDTAPALLGTSADVA
+385 RDTAPALINGSADLA
-400 KAKALLAEAGVNPA
+400 KAQSLLAEAGVNPSE
-414 DYTFTVSYRSG
+414 YTFEVSYRSG
-425 KEVHKAIADSVV
+425 KEVHKAIAEAVV
-437 ASWAA
+437 AAWTG
-442 LGFNVSAAEIAP
+442 LGFNVTAKEIAP

-492 FDVLAVDLVAQ
+492 FEVLAVDLVAQ

-524 FSVINSDES
+524 FSALNTEES
-533 LDGDVE
+533 LDGDYE
-539 YEIPTHIS
+539 YDIPTHIS
-547 GYNSERYNA
+547 GYNSEAYNA
-556 KIEEAY
+556 KIEEAF
-562 AEKDYAKR
+562 AQKDYTAR
-570 YAILKEAEAIL
+570 YALLKEAEEIL
-581 MEEMP
+581 MNDMP
-586 VMPIIFNQN
+586 VMPIIFNQQ
-595 ARLVSKE
+595 ARLVSDE
-602 LSKITYDWL
+602 LSKVKFDWL
-611 GFPNFK
+611 GFADFRD
-617 KTMLDNFE
+617 TMLDNFE
-625 RFAETTEPEEIEA
+625 RFAETTEPEFIET
-638 VPPTNDGEENVGE
+638 VPPSDDETPVEGE

>member
-14 MLLPVLASCGKKD
+14 ILLPALASCQKKD

-57 LKIVS
+57 LKIIS
-62 LIYEPLFKINAKGK
+62 LLFEPLFKINAKGK
-76 LEKALVKEYKYE
+76 LEKALVKDYKYE

-97 LTLKFNETNWSDGT
+97 LTLKLNETNWSDGT

-132 EAAALLYDV
+132 EAAALLYDI
-141 KNARDVKNGD
+141 KNARAVKNGD
-151 KSIDTLGVYSVDQLE
+151 SSIDTLGVYSVDQLE

-173 NIDIDMFLYNLTSY
+173 DIDINMFLYNLTSY
-187 ALVPLREDVVAKNSD
+187 ALVPLREDIVAKNSD

-227 RVDEEAINKEI
+227 RIDEENINKEL

-250 LEDAIDVSVAPYKI
+250 LEDDIDVSVSPYKI
-264 KVTYERT
+264 KVTYEST
-271 PEEQIDLFNTA
+271 PEEQIDLYNGGT
-282 DDNDLYK
+282 L
-289 VFFLNYIALSRRAEM
+289 FFLNYIALSRRAEM

-312 SASSHTYIFNTQA
+312 SASSHSYIFNTEA

-342 KVRQALSL
+342 RVRQALSC
-350 AVDRTAIANQIVY
+350 AVDRNAIAAQIVY

-371 PFGVFETNSPSVQY
+371 PHGVFETNTPNVQY
-385 RDTAPALLGTSADVA
+385 RDTAPALINGSADLA
-400 KAKALLAEAGVNPA
+400 KAQSLLAEAGVNPSE
-414 DYTFTVSYRSG
+414 YTFEVSYRSG
-425 KEVHKAIADSVV
+425 KEVHKAIAEAVV
-437 ASWAA
+437 AAWAG
-442 LGFNVSAAEIAP
+442 LGFNVTAKEIAP

-524 FSVINSDES
+524 FSALNTEES
-533 LDGDVE
+533 LDGDYE
-539 YEIPTHIS
+539 YDIPTHIS
-547 GYNSERYNA
+547 GYNSEAYNA
-556 KIEEAY
+556 KIEEAF
-562 AEKDYAKR
+562 AQKDYTAR
-570 YAILKEAEAIL
+570 YAILKEAEEIL
-581 MEEMP
+581 MNDMP
-586 VMPIIFNQN
+586 VMPIIFNQQ
-595 ARLVSKE
+595 ARLVSDE
-602 LSKITYDWL
+602 LSKVKFDWL
-611 GFPNFK
+611 GFADFRD
-617 KTMLDNFE
+617 TMLDNFE
-625 RFAETTEPEEIEA
+625 RFAETTEPEFIET
-638 VPPTNDGEENVGE
+638 VPPSDDETPVEGE

>member
-14 MLLPVLASCGKKD
+14 MLLPALASCKNKD

-57 LKIVS
+57 LKIIS
-62 LIYEPLFKINAKGK
+62 LLFEPLFKINAKGK

-97 LTLKFNETNWSDGT
+97 LTLKLNETNWSDGT

-132 EAAALLYDV
+132 EAAALLYDI
-141 KNARDVKNGD
+141 KNARAVKNGD
-151 KSIDTLGVYSVDQLE
+151 SSIDTLGVYSVDQLE

-173 NIDIDMFLYNLTSY
+173 DIDINMFLYNLTSY
-187 ALVPLREDVVAKNSD
+187 ALVPLREDIVAKNSD

-227 RVDEEAINKEI
+227 RVDEENINKEL

-250 LEDAIDVSVAPYKI
+250 LEDDIDVSVSPYKI
-264 KVTYERT
+264 KVTYEST
-271 PEEQIDLFNTA
+271 PEEQIDLYNGGT
-282 DDNDLYK
+282 L
-289 VFFLNYIALSRRAEM
+289 FFLNYIALSRRAEM

-312 SASSHTYIFNTQA
+312 SASSHSYIFNTEA

-342 KVRQALSL
+342 RVRQALSC
-350 AVDRTAIANQIVY
+350 AVDRNAIAAQIVY

-371 PFGVFETNSPSVQY
+371 PHGVFETNTPNVQY
-385 RDTAPALLGTSADVA
+385 RDTAPALINGSADLA
-400 KAKALLAEAGVNPA
+400 KAQSLLAEAGVNPSE
-414 DYTFTVSYRSG
+414 YTFEVSYRSG
-425 KEVHKAIADSVV
+425 KEVHKAIADAVV
-437 ASWAA
+437 SAWAG
-442 LGFNVSAAEIAP
+442 LGFNVTAKEIAP

-478 YFYRHPESEKEIRS
+478 YFYRHPESENEIRS
-492 FDVLAVDLVAQ
+492 FEVLAVDLVAQ

-524 FSVINSDES
+524 FSALNTEES
-533 LDGDVE
+533 LDGDYE
-539 YEIPTHIS
+539 YDIPTHIS
-547 GYNSERYNA
+547 GYNSEAYNA
-556 KIEEAY
+556 KIEEAF
-562 AEKDYAKR
+562 AQKDYTAR
-570 YAILKEAEAIL
+570 YALLKEAEEIL
-581 MEEMP
+581 MNDMP
-586 VMPIIFNQN
+586 VMPIIFNQQ
-595 ARLVSKE
+595 ARLVSDE
-602 LSKITYDWL
+602 LSKVKFDWL
-611 GFPNFK
+611 GFADFRD
-617 KTMLDNFE
+617 TMLDNFE
-625 RFAETTEPEEIEA
+625 RFAETTEPEFIET
-638 VPPTNDGEENVGE
+638 VPPSDDETPVEGE

>member
-14 MLLPVLASCGKKD
+14 MLLPALASCKNKD

-57 LKIVS
+57 LKIIS
-62 LIYEPLFKINAKGK
+62 LLFEPLFKINAKGK
-76 LEKALVKEYKYE
+76 LEKALVKDYKYE

-97 LTLKFNETNWSDGT
+97 LTLKLNETNWSDGT

-132 EAAALLYDV
+132 EAAALLYDI
-141 KNARDVKNGD
+141 KNARAVKNGD
-151 KSIDTLGVYSVDQLE
+151 SSIDTLGVYSVDQLE

-173 NIDIDMFLYNLTSY
+173 DIDVNMFLYNLTSY
-187 ALVPLREDVVAKNSD
+187 ALVPLREDIVAKNSD

-227 RVDEEAINKEI
+227 RIDEENINREL

-250 LEDAIDVSVAPYKI
+250 LEDDIDVSVSPYKI
-264 KVTYERT
+264 KVTYEST
-271 PEEQIDLFNTA
+271 PEEQIDLYNGGT
-282 DDNDLYK
+282 L
-289 VFFLNYIALSRRAEM
+289 FFLNYIALSRRAEM

-312 SASSHTYIFNTQA
+312 SASSHSYIFNTEA

-342 KVRQALSL
+342 RVRQALSC
-350 AVDRTAIANQIVY
+350 AVDRNAIAAQIVY

-371 PFGVFETNSPSVQY
+371 PHGVFETNTPNVQY
-385 RDTAPALLGTSADVA
+385 RDTAPALINGSADLA
-400 KAKALLAEAGVNPA
+400 KAQSLLAEAGVNPSE
-414 DYTFTVSYRSG
+414 YTFEVSYRSG
-425 KEVHKAIADSVV
+425 KEVHKAIAEAVV
-437 ASWAA
+437 AAWAG
-442 LGFNVSAAEIAP
+442 LGFNVTAKEIAP

-492 FDVLAVDLVAQ
+492 FEVLAVDLVAQ

-524 FSVINSDES
+524 FSALNTEES
-533 LDGDVE
+533 LDGDYE
-539 YEIPTHIS
+539 YDIPTHIS
-547 GYNSERYNA
+547 GYNSEAYNA
-556 KIEEAY
+556 KIEEAF
-562 AEKDYAKR
+562 AQKDYTAR
-570 YAILKEAEAIL
+570 YALLKEAEEIL
-581 MEEMP
+581 MNDMP
-586 VMPIIFNQN
+586 VMPIIFNQQ
-595 ARLVSKE
+595 ARLVSDE
-602 LSKITYDWL
+602 LSKVKFDWL
-611 GFPNFK
+611 GFADFRD
-617 KTMLDNFE
+617 TMLDNFE
-625 RFAETTEPEEIEA
+625 RFAETTEPEFIET
-638 VPPTNDGEENVGE
+638 VPPSDDETPVEGE

>member
-14 MLLPVLASCGKKD
+14 MLLPALASCKNKD

-57 LKIVS
+57 LKIIS
-62 LIYEPLFKINAKGK
+62 LLFEPLFKINAKGK
-76 LEKALVKEYKYE
+76 LEKALVKDYKYE

-97 LTLKFNETNWSDGT
+97 LTLKLNETNWSDGT

-132 EAAALLYDV
+132 EAAALLYDI
-141 KNARDVKNGD
+141 KNARAVKNGD
-151 KSIDTLGVYSVDQLE
+151 SSIDTLGVYSVDQLE

-173 NIDIDMFLYNLTSY
+173 DIDINMFLYNLTSY
-187 ALVPLREDVVAKNSD
+187 ALVPLREDIVAKNSD

-227 RVDEEAINKEI
+227 RIDEENINREL

-250 LEDAIDVSVAPYKI
+250 LEDDIDVSVSPYKI
-264 KVTYERT
+264 KVTYEST
-271 PEEQIDLFNTA
+271 PEEQIDLYNGGT
-282 DDNDLYK
+282 L
-289 VFFLNYIALSRRAEM
+289 FFLNYIALSRRAEM

-312 SASSHTYIFNTQA
+312 SASSHSYIFNTEA

-342 KVRQALSL
+342 RVRQALSC
-350 AVDRTAIANQIVY
+350 AVDRNAIAAQIVY

-371 PFGVFETNSPSVQY
+371 PHGVFETNTPNVQY
-385 RDTAPALLGTSADVA
+385 RDTAPALINGSADLA
-400 KAKALLAEAGVNPA
+400 KAQSLLAEAGVNPSE
-414 DYTFTVSYRSG
+414 YTFEVSYRSG
-425 KEVHKAIADSVV
+425 KEVHKAIADAVV
-437 ASWAA
+437 AAWAG
-442 LGFNVSAAEIAP
+442 LGFNVTAKEIAP

-492 FDVLAVDLVAQ
+492 FEVLAVDLVAQ

-524 FSVINSDES
+524 FSALNTEES
-533 LDGDVE
+533 LDGDYE
-539 YEIPTHIS
+539 YDIPTHIS
-547 GYNSERYNA
+547 GYNSEAYNA
-556 KIEEAY
+556 KIEEAF
-562 AEKDYAKR
+562 AQKDYTAR
-570 YAILKEAEAIL
+570 YALLKEAEEIL
-581 MEEMP
+581 MNDMP
-586 VMPIIFNQN
+586 VMPIIFNQQ
-595 ARLVSKE
+595 ARLVSDE
-602 LSKITYDWL
+602 LSKVKFDWL
-611 GFPNFK
+611 GFADFRD
-617 KTMLDNFE
+617 TMLDNFE
-625 RFAETTEPEEIEA
+625 RFAETTEPEFIET
-638 VPPTNDGEENVGE
+638 VPPSDDETPVEGE